1 MGERA
6 LAFLQGGL
14 ESSKGTAITA
24 TRILMARITNA
35 SFERPRDFPEEDRGT
50 LVAAS
55 RFMDG
60 VKDYKFGIECEA
72 ATYEQLGWFLAT
84 AVAGSVN
91 PTTVN
96 TAAYSFTYTP
106 QTTAAGD
113 DLQAATIEFGDD
125 TQEFESTYCEA
136 DGFTLGFDT
145 LKVGD
150 VAPVKATFNYVA
162 QSLASNTKT
171 AGLSSPTVETILA
184 TNATFKL
191 GSTSTAYASLSAL
204 TGSLRSFQL
213 KWENGFGR
221 KVFVGGTDTYS
232 DIGRGRRVVMFDATV
247 EGNSDGVT
255 RFVEWDLGTEKRMRL
270 DFQGTV
276 ITGSSPARTKLFR
289 IDGRFVLTKFDPI
302 GSVDT
307 NTVFALSGRYLPDT
321 ALSDA
326 EIQMNLINGSEA
338 AAYT

>member
-14 ESSKGTAITA
+14 ESAKGTNIAA
-24 TRILMARITNA
+24 SRILMGRITNA

-55 RFMDG
+55 RFNDG
-60 VKDYKFGIECEA
+60 VKDYKFGIECEGV
-72 ATYEQLGWFLAT
+72 TFEQLGWFLAS
-84 AVAGSVN
+84 AVKGSVS

-96 TAAYSFTYTP
+96 TTAYQFTYTP
-106 QTTAAGD
+106 QTTASGD
-113 DLQAATIEFGDD
+113 DLQAATIEFGDN
-125 TQEFESTYCEA
+125 TQEFESAYCEV
-136 DGFTLGFDT
+136 DDFTLGFDT

-162 QSLASNTKT
+162 QSLGSNTKT
-171 AGLSSPTVETILA
+171 AALSSPSVETILA

-191 GSTSTAYASLSAL
+191 GSTSTAYASLTAV
-204 TGSLRSFQL
+204 TASLRSFQL
-213 KWENGFGR
+213 KWANNLGR

-232 DIGRGRRVVMFDATV
+232 NIGRGRRVVTFDAMV
-247 EGNSDGVT
+247 EGDANGVT
-255 RFVEWDLGTEKRMRL
+255 RFTEWDLGTEKRLRL
-270 DFQGTV
+270 DFQGSV
-276 ITGSSPARTKLFR
+276 ITSSSPARTKLFR

-307 NTVFALSGRYLPDT
+307 NTVFSMSGRFLPDT

-326 EIQMNLINGSEA
+326 EIQMLLINGSES